1 MWQYTTRTNNNYI
14 SVFDQN
20 DNLICKIS
28 PNKDGKKNYKAAELI
43 RFAPTMYKL
52 LYEIFESGKCGDGS
66 DYFDDFDKLKK
77 EINHTDWLI
86 SHTTGKG

>member
-1 MWQYTTRTNNNYI
+1 
-14 SVFDQN
+14 
-20 DNLICKIS
+20 
-28 PNKDGKKNYKAAELI
+28 
-43 RFAPTMYKL
+43 MYKL